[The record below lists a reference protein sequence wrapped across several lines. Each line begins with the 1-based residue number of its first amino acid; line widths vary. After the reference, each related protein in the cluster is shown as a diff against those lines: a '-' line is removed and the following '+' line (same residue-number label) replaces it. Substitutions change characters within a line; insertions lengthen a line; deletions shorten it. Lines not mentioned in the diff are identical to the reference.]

1 MRTGNDK
8 NSDGVLDRSAGVA
21 EQDIV
26 MANVLTC
33 PSALHTLLG
42 RHPQV
47 QVVTSFIDEA
57 LTDQAFMRPGIG
69 DFGDRFYGT
78 TA

>member
-1 MRTGNDK
+1 
-8 NSDGVLDRSAGVA
+8 
-21 EQDIV
+21 